1 MNAGRV
7 VSWIKSKLPL
17 VTTHICFIGYTPEE
31 GLAADIKSCAKR
43 VEIDGQKVKNMANYT
58 ELRSFSSHCDYKGL
72 LDFYS
77 SLQCNRLLLVHGNQ
91 DDKVEFAKVLQDKFV
106 KQGQSTRVSAV
117 QQGDKIFF

>member
-1 MNAGRV
+1 
-7 VSWIKSKLPL
+7 
-17 VTTHICFIGYTPEE
+17 
-31 GLAADIKSCAKR
+31 
-43 VEIDGQKVKNMANYT
+43 MANYT

-77 SLQCNRLLLVHGNQ
+77 SLQCNRLLLVHGKQ
-91 DDKVEFAKVLQDKFV
+91 KDKVEFAKVLQDKFV